1 MRVIFENATIADSIA
16 KASRVAPTKGEAFDK
31 ASGILMTLDPEEK
44 TVTLRSTN
52 LMVFYLEVVDAI
64 EVEGEGEWRL
74 NASLLRELTAK
85 LPIGSGKNVVF
96 EDKDGGEVIIRS
108 GNTRARFRKMDAS
121 YFPTWK
127 AFDPDKLD
135 IVPDFGARIKQV
147 EWAALDDFE
156 ASIGG
161 IHLNGESAV
170 ATNRF
175 VLAVVPCE
183 AEPIYKPITIPAS
196 VLKPVLTNLRDVAI
210 GIDEGRFLLMPDT
223 STQISTR
230 IFDKEYPDV
239 LKAMRDR
246 TWPTHVSVR
255 KNTLLEIMERAMI
268 FAQRDRSPQ
277 MTFMIGKS
285 KIAVMCSDADL
296 GLLGDSIDLDD
307 GVADH
312 SLYKILFTP
321 NNLRE
326 AIQAAPSEVIDIFY
340 DPENSNFP
348 FKIDGG
354 SGYTAL
360 VMPRREMEG
369 GSGGS

>member
-1 MRVIFENATIADSIA
+1 
-16 KASRVAPTKGEAFDK
+16 
-31 ASGILMTLDPEEK
+31 
-44 TVTLRSTN
+44 
-52 LMVFYLEVVDAI
+52 
-64 EVEGEGEWRL
+64 
-74 NASLLRELTAK
+74 
-85 LPIGSGKNVVF
+85 
-96 EDKDGGEVIIRS
+96 
-108 GNTRARFRKMDAS
+108 MDAS

-135 IVPDFGARIKQV
+135 IVPDFGARISQV